1 MHDQNLNFKVQIHR
15 ATMRHRKLVTERT
28 TKPLA
33 LTLYDLVLE
42 YIVAHMSKQ
51 RFPFELYLLSIG
63 LIQRLLVYEKRC
75 NARLAYNWKSLWS
88 ALINLLKFLV
98 YQEQYLVKKFN
109 IFTLATQVRKS
120 TFFWA
125 LILILIF
132 QVINIFNFFISYG
145 DTFLKTT
152 QSYDELYYELNREEK
167 IFSELHALVLR
178 YSAMSECEYKEDVL
192 KLLNSLVNILQIIK
206 HFNQKIKEW
215 LASRSLSTP
224 SEEQI
229 LSIVRENYDLTLK
242 LLTDLDS
249 FERYNEQKHNQFF
262 NSILTE
268 VITDLRTKNCAKFL
282 SDA

>member
-120 TFFWA
+120 TFLSF
-125 LILILIF
+125 
-132 QVINIFNFFISYG
+132 NSHFNFPG
-145 DTFLKTT
+145 
-152 QSYDELYYELNREEK
+152 N
-167 IFSELHALVLR
+167 
-178 YSAMSECEYKEDVL
+178 
-192 KLLNSLVNILQIIK
+192 K
-206 HFNQKIKEW
+206 HFQ
-215 LASRSLSTP
+215 LFHL
-224 SEEQI
+224 
-229 LSIVRENYDLTLK
+229 VRRHISQNHTK
-242 LLTDLDS
+242 L
-249 FERYNEQKHNQFF
+249 
-262 NSILTE
+262 
-268 VITDLRTKNCAKFL
+268 
-282 SDA
+282 